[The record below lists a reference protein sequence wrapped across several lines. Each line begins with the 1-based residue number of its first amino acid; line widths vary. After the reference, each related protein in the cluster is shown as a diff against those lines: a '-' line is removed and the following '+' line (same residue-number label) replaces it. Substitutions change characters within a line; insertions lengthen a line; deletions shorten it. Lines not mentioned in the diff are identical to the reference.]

1 MSVVGA
7 GGSMVGGGS
16 SVLPVDAIYRAM
28 MDPEEFKRIADRANS
43 IMDEAVRGAA
53 AIRESAAIDLA
64 QAKNDIA
71 KAREEASGIIA
82 EARATADEIAKSSQE
97 AVAVALAELATTRET
112 KAGLEAE
119 IEKLTKTRADLKSV
133 VDAAFEEREAL
144 VAERERLN
152 AIEDQRLEAEKKECD
167 RASAVAKSALE
178 KAQQI
183 VREIRASIEAW
194 EK

>member
-64 QAKNDIA
+64 QAKSEIGLA
-71 KAREEASGIIA
+71 HEEAKKIIA
-82 EARATADEIAKSSQE
+82 DARASADEATRKATD
-97 AVAVALAELATTRET
+97 AVAAALRELADARET
-112 KAGLEAE
+112 KEALDAE
-119 IEKLTKTRADLKSV
+119 ISKLSDIRANLSGFI
-133 VDAAFEEREAL
+133 DAAFAEREEI

-152 AIEDQRLEAEKKECD
+152 AIEDQRLEAEKQECD
-167 RASAVAKSALE
+167 RASAAASAALE
-178 KAQQI
+178 KARQI
-183 VREIRASIEAW
+183 VREIRSSIDVW

>member
-97 AVAVALAELATTRET
+97 AVAVALAELAAARET

-119 IEKLTKTRADLKSV
+119 IEKLAKTRADLKSV

-152 AIEDQRLEAEKKECD
+152 AIEDQRLEAEKQECD
-167 RASAVAKSALE
+167 RASAVSKAALE

>member
-28 MDPEEFKRIADRANS
+28 MNPEEFKRIADQANS

-64 QAKNDIA
+64 QAQNDISV
-71 KAREEASGIIA
+71 AREEAKKIIVDARAAADEATRNATEAVAAALKDLA
-82 EARATADEIAKSSQE
+82 EARATKTGIDGEIASLSQ
-97 AVAVALAELATTRET
+97 T
-112 KAGLEAE
+112 KA
-119 IEKLTKTRADLKSV
+119 DLSAI
-133 VDAAFEEREAL
+133 VDAAFAEREAV
-144 VAERERLN
+144 VADREWLN
-152 AIEDQRLEAEKKECD
+152 AIEDQRLEAEKQECY
-167 RASAVAKSALE
+167 RASAAASAALE
-178 KAQQI
+178 KARQI
-183 VREIRASIEAW
+183 VREIRSSIDAW

>member
-28 MDPEEFKRIADRANS
+28 MDPEEFQRIADRANS

-97 AVAVALAELATTRET
+97 AVAVALAELAVARST
-112 KAGLEAE
+112 KSGLDEE
-119 IEKLTKTRADLKSV
+119 IEKLAKTRADLQAV
-133 VDAAFEEREAL
+133 VDAAFAEREAL

-152 AIEDQRLEAEKKECD
+152 ASEDQRLEAEKQECN
-167 RASAVAKSALE
+167 RVSAVAKAALE

-183 VREIRASIEAW
+183 VREIRASIDAW